1 MLSCREVT
9 ELLSQAQERPLG
21 FFEHAGVR
29 LHLLICRGCTN
40 FRRQLDFTTRLV
52 SDVPVKTLSYARETG
67 AMFRA
72 RDLVLADLEG
82 LNE

>member
-40 FRRQLDFTTRLV
+40 FRRQLDFIRM
-52 SDVPVKTLSYARETG
+52 AIR
-67 AMFRA
+67 RR
-72 RDLVLADLEG
+72 RDDGDAT
-82 LNE
+82 